1 MKATTRFASIW
12 MFLAHG
18 AILVGCFLAL
28 STQLNAQCSGTQGQ
42 NGVYNPT
49 CNGGRP
55 GVVGSSAFIDASMF
69 IGSASANNICAVLN
83 WVLNPANRIL
93 PAAGAVIDA
102 RGLNSGNTSMACTTA
117 NPSPWAGIT
126 SPPPSTILLPATGAN
141 PIVIPS
147 GSSGW
152 ILPNN
157 TRLIGEGDGIPSNSL
172 TPGTT
177 IQAASGFSGTM
188 IQFGS
193 TASTGIAVEHLT
205 LDGKGQAINGIS
217 NAESQANS
225 YVDHVS
231 LYRILGIGLSVT
243 GTANDSGPYSNIIF
257 DLGGVSGT
265 SSTVCAK
272 INGPSGTRGIHGLS
286 CTAENN
292 DPPAAVLLDS
302 SNNSIEDVRIVGFYD
317 GIRVGAN
324 NNAQSNVL
332 LNIIGDTNPILGGD
346 TPIIVVHIFNV
357 GNTVSDLGIMGANN
371 VGGSSSTI
379 TIQDDVT
386 STSLVDTSVGIYALG
401 EAGGGGH
408 SRFTTSPN
416 AVHWAVGTATPTGT
430 GCTQGSLYSCTNA
443 FGGSASGCGSDAL
456 YVCGPSGW
464 VGIE

>member
-12 MFLAHG
+12 MFLANG

-28 STQLNAQCSGTQGQ
+28 SSQLNAQCSGTQGQ

-49 CNGGRP
+49 CNGGGP
-55 GVVGSSAFIDASMF
+55 GVVGSPAFIDASMF
-69 IGSASANNICAVLN
+69 ATTPPPPVDFCKVLN
-83 WVLNPANRIL
+83 WVLTHSY

-102 RGLNSGNTSMACTTA
+102 RGLNSSNTNMTCLA
-117 NPSPWAGIT
+117 SPWAGIT
-126 SPPPSTILLPATGAN
+126 SPPPSTILLPATGATT

-147 GSSGW
+147 GSGW
-152 ILPNN
+152 VLPNK

-205 LDGKGQAINGIS
+205 LDGQGQAINGIS

-401 EAGGGGH
+401 EAAGGGH

-443 FGGSASGCGSDAL
+443 SGGSATACGSDAL
-456 YVCGPSGW
+456 SVCGPSGW